1 MNKELKSLN
10 ALIGQIS
17 GAYHDA
23 AVKLGVSDSVLDI
36 LYGILTEG
44 DGCNQ
49 SVLYKN
55 TGMGKTTVNSAIR
68 KMEKEDL
75 LYLKPGEGR
84 NTRVFLTDKGRA
96 LSENTAA
103 AIMRIEEEIIASW
116 PENDRDVFLGL
127 MQRYLEQLVQ
137 KTREELK

>member
-1 MNKELKSLN
+1 MNKDLRSLN

-17 GAYHDA
+17 GAYHEA
-23 AVKLGVSDSVLDI
+23 AVKLGVSDSVMDI
-36 LYGILTEG
+36 LYGILIEG

-75 LYLKPGEGR
+75 LFLKPGEGR
-84 NTRVFLTDKGRA
+84 NTRVFLTGKGRA

-127 MQRYLEQLVQ
+127 MQRYLEQLVT
-137 KTREELK
+137 KTREELR